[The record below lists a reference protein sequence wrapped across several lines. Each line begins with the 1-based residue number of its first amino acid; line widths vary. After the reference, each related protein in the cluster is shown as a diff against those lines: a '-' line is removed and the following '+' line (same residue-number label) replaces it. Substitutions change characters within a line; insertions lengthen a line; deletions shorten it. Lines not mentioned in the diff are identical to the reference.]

1 MSTIFL
7 ACSVPYFLRQG
18 LLLSMDLTNVA
29 DWLASVPSRS
39 SRLHFPG
46 LGFQAHASTP
56 SFYMR
61 SELSFSYLHGKLYT
75 D

>member
-1 MSTIFL
+1 MSTVIL

-18 LLLSMDLTNVA
+18 LLLSMDLTSVA
-29 DWLASVPSRS
+29 DWLASVPSGS

-46 LGFQAHASTP
+46 LGFQAHAPTP
-56 SFYMR
+56 AFYMG